1 VPIIKDF
8 KLYKKTSKYQSGKG
22 LRKILAENL
31 YSKGASCGKRS
42 ISLPDYMYEDYQ
54 KVKTTMTP
62 HEFIREAYVPIK
74 KLIPYDLLRQGN
86 KKYNLFEEFP
96 FGKFK
101 GKPVKGFGKQYGN
114 MNYIC
119 WFLYT
124 MSKTSARNTKLFR
137 SLYFHSETIRA
148 YLHHHWEM

>member
-1 VPIIKDF
+1 MPIIKDF

-86 KKYNLFEEFP
+86 KKYNFNQRPKHLRYQSFC
-96 FGKFK
+96 
-101 GKPVKGFGKQYGN
+101 N
-114 MNYIC
+114 RWLNAA
-119 WFLYT
+119 T
-124 MSKTSARNTKLFR
+124 AS
-137 SLYFHSETIRA
+137 
-148 YLHHHWEM
+148 